1 MASDMSGEH
10 WIIAIA
16 AMLWLAAMVHA
27 LAALAEGRRFDR
39 FVDASVRAG
48 PSLLDGQG
56 RFRHQPRV
64 AIILPCCGIDEKLE
78 HTVAAL
84 KAQCYGD
91 FEVVFTF
98 ASAGDS
104 AYPAI
109 GAMTA
114 GWDRPAA
121 RRVVAGEATARG
133 QKVHNLLAAVAAA
146 SADREVYVFL
156 DSDAVPGADW
166 LGHLVAPL
174 AEPSVG
180 AATGYRWYTAGRG
193 MASQLRSAWNAA
205 TVTLLAD
212 ERSNFCWGGGTAIL
226 REVFDR
232 CGVRDAWDAAVSDD
246 YALSGAV
253 RAAGLRI
260 RFVPQAL
267 APSSD
272 ATTLAGFWSFALR
285 QIIITRVYSPRT
297 WRAGLLLCLNLVV
310 GGTAAAAVFFAALFG
325 WLDANWVLWPAFA
338 AWMALLAAIIGRA
351 AYRQRAVRRVLH
363 PPDATWRDAWADLSA
378 VTFSGLMFLALMV
391 ASMRTRRIVWRGIEY
406 DMVSPRCTR
415 IVSRDGAAA
424 NQKSPASGLQ

>member
-1 MASDMSGEH
+1 MNGEY
-10 WIIAIA
+10 WMIA
-16 AMLWLAAMVHA
+16 AAAALWLAAMVHA
-27 LAALAEGRRFDR
+27 VAALAEGRRFDR
-39 FVDASVRAG
+39 YVARCVREAPALFDAV
-48 PSLLDGQG
+48 G
-56 RFRHQPRV
+56 RFRYQPRV

-84 KAQCYGD
+84 KAQRYED

-98 ASAGDS
+98 ASADDS
-104 AYPAI
+104 AYAAI

-114 GWDRPAA
+114 GWDRPAT
-121 RRVVAGEATARG
+121 RRVVAGEATSRG
-133 QKVHNLLAAVAAA
+133 QKVHNLLAAVAAV

-156 DSDAVPGADW
+156 DSDAVPGSDW

-174 AEPSVG
+174 ADQSVG

-193 MASQLRSAWNAA
+193 LASQLRSAWNAA

-212 ERSNFCWGGGTAIL
+212 GRSNFCWGGGTAI
-226 REVFDR
+226 RRDVFDR
-232 CGVRDAWDAAVSDD
+232 CGVRAAWDSAVSDD
-246 YALSGAV
+246 YALSKAV
-253 RAAGLRI
+253 RAAGLHI
-260 RFVPQAL
+260 RFVPYAL

-272 ATTLAGFWSFALR
+272 ATTLPGFWSFALR
-285 QIIITRVYSPRT
+285 QIILTRVYAPHV

-310 GGTAAAAVFFAALFG
+310 GGTAAAVLFFAALLG
-325 WLDANWVLWPAFA
+325 WIGATGVTWPAFA

-351 AYRQRAVRRVLH
+351 AYRQRAVRRVLR

-378 VTFSGLMFLALMV
+378 VTFSGLMFLALMI

-415 IVSRDGAAA
+415 ILNRAGLPA
-424 NQKSPASGLQ
+424 NQKSPNAGLQ

>member
-1 MASDMSGEH
+1 MSGEYWLIAVAAAL
-10 WIIAIA
+10 WI
-16 AMLWLAAMVHA
+16 AAMVHA
-27 LAALAEGRRFDR
+27 MAALAEGRRFDR
-39 FVDASVRAG
+39 YVARCVRAAPG
-48 PSLLDGQG
+48 LLDAHG
-56 RFRHQPRV
+56 RFRYQPRV

-78 HTVAAL
+78 HTVASL
-84 KAQCYGD
+84 KSQRYGD

-104 AYPAI
+104 AYGAI

-114 GWDRPAA
+114 GWDRPKS
-121 RRVVAGEATARG
+121 RRVVAGDATARG
-133 QKVHNLLAAVAAA
+133 QKVHNLLAAVAEV
-146 SADREVYVFL
+146 SGDREVYVFL
-156 DSDAVPGADW
+156 DSDAVPGPDW

-174 AEPSVG
+174 AEEGIG

-212 ERSNFCWGGGTAIL
+212 ERSNFCWGGGTAI
-226 REVFDR
+226 RRDVFER
-232 CGVRDAWDAAVSDD
+232 CGVRTAWDSAVSDD
-246 YALSGAV
+246 YALSEAV

-285 QIIITRVYSPRT
+285 QIILTRVYAPAV

-310 GGTAAAAVFFAALFG
+310 GGTAAAVVFFAALFG
-325 WLDANWVLWPAFA
+325 WLDATWVQWPAFA
-338 AWMALLAAIIGRA
+338 AWMAMLAAIIGRA

-378 VTFSGLMFLALMV
+378 VTFSGLMFLALMI

-406 DMVSPRCTR
+406 DMISPRCTH
-415 IVSRDGAAA
+415 IVSRAGATA
-424 NQKSPASGLQ
+424 NQKSPAPGLQ